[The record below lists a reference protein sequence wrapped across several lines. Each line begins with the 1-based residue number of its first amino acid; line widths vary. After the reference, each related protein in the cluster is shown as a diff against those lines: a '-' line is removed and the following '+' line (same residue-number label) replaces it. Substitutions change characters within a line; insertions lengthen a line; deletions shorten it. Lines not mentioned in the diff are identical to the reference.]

1 MATTVAFHR
10 LGQKAGIILSL
21 AALFSSGC
29 LYSKQLLDEARQDGY
44 EEGFR
49 AGFARTRSVTVEVA
63 GYGNCEEGEDQVY
76 INESCEIDVTGQD
89 AEGACE
95 W

>member
-1 MATTVAFHR
+1 METRFGFEPYRPASGVLLF
-10 LGQKAGIILSL
+10 L
-21 AALFSSGC
+21 AVLLSSGC
-29 LYSKQLLDEARQDGY
+29 IYSKQQIDEARQQGY

-49 AGFARTRSVTVEVA
+49 EGFAKTRAVSIEVA

-76 INESCEIDVTGQD
+76 INESCEVEVSGQD

>member
-1 MATTVAFHR
+1 MATVGFKR
-10 LGQKAGIILSL
+10 LPRLSGGVLLL
-21 AALFSSGC
+21 ASLFLSGC
-29 LYSKQLLDEARQDGY
+29 LYSKKQVDEARQEGY

-49 AGFARTRSVTVEVA
+49 AGFAKTRSVSIEVA
-63 GYGNCEEGEDQVY
+63 GYGNCEEGEDQAY
-76 INESCEIDVTGQD
+76 INENCEVEISGED